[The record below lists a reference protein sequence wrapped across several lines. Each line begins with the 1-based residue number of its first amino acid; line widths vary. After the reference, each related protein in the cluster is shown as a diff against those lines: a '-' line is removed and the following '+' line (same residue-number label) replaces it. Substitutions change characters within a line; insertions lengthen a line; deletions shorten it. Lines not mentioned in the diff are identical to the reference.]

1 MRKLSRNQRQTLRR
15 YYDLETVW
23 QIEKNIVELIN
34 KYSKDNN
41 LKGFWKKMFISDIKY
56 AFVDFYYYMPRKSD
70 YNQMFLN
77 NALRILKKYNIV
89 PYDNVMSFKYNIL
102 SKFGNAWTEKR
113 KTYLRWCFA
122 NDTTP
127 REYQA
132 WKESLELSGR
142 GGFL

>member
-23 QIEKNIVELIN
+23 QIEENIVELIN

-41 LKGFWKKMFISDIKY
+41 LKGIWKKMFINDIKY

-70 YNQMFLN
+70 DNQMFLN

-89 PYDNVMSFKYNIL
+89 PYDNVMSLKYNIL

-113 KTYLRWCFA
+113 ETYLRWCRA
-122 NDTTP
+122 NDLTP

-132 WKESLELSGR
+132 WRNSLELDDR
-142 GGFL
+142 GGFF